1 MRNHCLENGLVLRAT
16 GDRMLFAPPLVI
28 THAEVDQMID
38 ITRKGLEHAWKVL
51 TA

>member
-1 MRNHCLENGLVLRAT
+1 MRNDCLENGLVLRAT
-16 GDRMLFAPPLVI
+16 GDRMLFSPPLVI

-38 ITRKGLEHAWKVL
+38 ITRKGLEHAWEVM